1 MSVFSLTKYRFSRGK
16 GQTAGDDGKSLEDS
30 SIYEHQYKS
39 AESSSTYEPLTTHSL
54 QIKTAFTGG
63 RGSDDYKLPPFMKGN
78 DDGKIYET
86 CA

>member
-39 AESSSTYEPLTTHSL
+39 AESSGAYKPLTTHTL
-54 QIKTAFTGG
+54 QNKTAYENFASGQD
-63 RGSDDYKLPPFMKGN
+63 SDDYRL
-78 DDGKIYET
+78 
-86 CA
+86 